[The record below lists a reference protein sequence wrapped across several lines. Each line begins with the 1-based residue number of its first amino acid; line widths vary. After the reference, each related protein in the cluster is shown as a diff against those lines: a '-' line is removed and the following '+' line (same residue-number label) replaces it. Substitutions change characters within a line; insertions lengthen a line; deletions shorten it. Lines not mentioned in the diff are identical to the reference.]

1 MPDAGRVCY
10 PVWVGSRCPV
20 QFTTQLMEYSMRIR
34 AIVFGLLF
42 LVTSIASADNWPS
55 WRGPT
60 LNGVAPQGTY
70 PVTWSA
76 TKNVAW
82 KLKLPGKGTSTPIV
96 WADQIILTCQEVT
109 RNTTVALDRS
119 GKEIWKTTVGTTGIK
134 GKHRKASGSNPS
146 PVTDGKH
153 IYVYF
158 KSGDLAC
165 LTLAGKLVWQTNL
178 QKVWGKDTLWWDLGT
193 SPVLSAD
200 KVLVAVMQT
209 GGSYVAAFG
218 KSDGKVAWIR
228 DRNLEAPLEAAQS
241 YTTPIVMKRG
251 NSERLLVLGADHVTA
266 HDVAT
271 GKELWRVGG
280 LNPSGQKYFRSISS
294 PVIAGNLL
302 LAPYS
307 RGNTLTAIRL
317 GGSGDVTESHVA
329 WINKGG
335 AAADVPT
342 PIVQGNRAFVCSDR
356 GKVTCLDVKTG
367 KAIWSGQAEKNRQG
381 FSSSPILAGGHIY
394 ITRED
399 GKTFVIDSGK
409 QFKVVAANELGEF
422 TVATPIF
429 SKGQILVRTTE
440 HLYCIGKSA
449 AAAAAGE

>member
-1 MPDAGRVCY
+1 MIQP
-10 PVWVGSRCPV
+10 
-20 QFTTQLMEYSMRIR
+20 MEFSMRIR

-42 LVTSIASADNWPS
+42 LATSTVSADNWPN

-60 LNGVAPQGTY
+60 LNGVAPKGTY
-70 PVTWSA
+70 PVKWSA

-82 KLKLPGKGTSTPIV
+82 KIKLSGKGTSTPII
-96 WADQIILTCQEVT
+96 WNGQIILTSQEAGKNITLAV
-109 RNTTVALDRS
+109 DRS
-119 GKEIWKTTVGTTGIK
+119 GKTVWKTTSGGPGVK

-146 PVTDGKH
+146 PVTDGKG

-158 KSGDLAC
+158 KNGDLVC
-165 LTLAGKLVWQTNL
+165 LTLAGKAVWQTNL
-178 QKVWGKDTLWWDLGT
+178 QTAWGKDTLWWDIGT

-209 GGSYVAAFG
+209 GGSYVAAFN
-218 KSDGKVAWIR
+218 KSDGKVAWKH

-241 YTTPIVMKRG
+241 YTTPIVLKRG
-251 NSERLLVLGADHVTA
+251 GVERLLVLGADHVTA
-266 HDVAT
+266 HEVAS

-280 LNPSGQKYFRSISS
+280 LNPGGQKYFRSISS

-317 GGSGDVTESHVA
+317 GGNGDVTKSHVA
-329 WINKGG
+329 WMNKGG
-335 AAADVPT
+335 AAADVPS
-342 PIVQGNRAFVCSDR
+342 PIVQGDRAFVCSDR
-356 GKVTCLDVKTG
+356 GRLTCLDVKTG

-381 FSSSPILAGGHIY
+381 FSSSPILAGGRIY

-399 GKTFVIDSGK
+399 GKTFVVDSGDS
-409 QFKVVAANELGEF
+409 FKVVAANELGEF

-429 SKGQILVRTTE
+429 SQGQILLRTTE
-440 HLYCIGKSA
+440 HLYCIGKRA

>member
-1 MPDAGRVCY
+1 
-10 PVWVGSRCPV
+10 
-20 QFTTQLMEYSMRIR
+20 MRIR
-34 AIVFGLLF
+34 GIAFGLLF
-42 LVTSIASADNWPS
+42 LAASTASADNWPS

-60 LNGVAPQGTY
+60 LNGVAPKGTY
-70 PVTWSA
+70 PVKWSA
-76 TKNVAW
+76 TENVAW

-119 GKEIWKTTVGTTGIK
+119 GKEIWKTSVGTAGIK

-146 PVTDGKH
+146 PATDGKH

-158 KSGDLAC
+158 KNGDLAC
-165 LTLAGKLVWQTNL
+165 LTLSGKLVWETNL

-200 KVLVAVMQT
+200 KVLIAVMQT
-209 GGSYVAAFG
+209 GGSYVAAFR
-218 KSDGKVAWIR
+218 KSDGKVAWKR

-241 YTTPIVMKRG
+241 YTTPIVLKRG
-251 NSERLLVLGADHVTA
+251 GIERLLVLGADHVTA
-266 HDVAT
+266 HDVSS

-280 LNPSGQKYFRSISS
+280 LNPGGQKYFRSISS
-294 PVIAGNLL
+294 PVIAGDLL

-317 GGSGDVTESHVA
+317 GGSGDVTGSHVA
-329 WINKGG
+329 WTNTGG

-367 KAIWSGQAEKNRQG
+367 KAIWTGQVEKNRQG
-381 FSSSPILAGGHIY
+381 FSSSPILAGGKIY
-394 ITRED
+394 YTRED
-399 GKTFVIDSGK
+399 GKTFVVESGK

>member
-1 MPDAGRVCY
+1 MPGSVHDPADGVFDANPCDRFWTAVPGHFNRL
-10 PVWVGSRCPV
+10 GG
-20 QFTTQLMEYSMRIR
+20 QLAQLAWSDAQR
-34 AIVFGLLF
+34 
-42 LVTSIASADNWPS
+42 
-55 WRGPT
+55 RGAPGD
-60 LNGVAPQGTY
+60 LSGDVECHEERGVEAE
-70 PVTWSA
+70 
-76 TKNVAW
+76 VAW
-82 KLKLPGKGTSTPIV
+82 KRHVDTDRLGRPDHPDLPGGH
-96 WADQIILTCQEVT
+96 Q
-109 RNTTVALDRS
+109 NTTVALDRS

-218 KSDGKVAWIR
+218 KSDGKVAWKR